1 MIKNNCLLFITVI
14 IAVYYNWLLF
24 ITVIMKRTRNIYHM
38 HIRKNKRMVDRLKR
52 CNLVNAC
59 MSKNS
64 NLFDEIKRQR
74 KCNQTSFATS
84 IDGHNRDIPNY
95 LASKYEK
102 LYNSVEDDGS
112 LFEIEE
118 KLDSKIPRLNDQ
130 HINLLTSEIMKTAS
144 QKLKHRKSYPQLS
157 ITSDFFVRTPPIF
170 YDLLSSILKSYIVH
184 AHVSD
189 FLLLSNLIP
198 IVKDK
203 LGDITISE
211 NYRSIAI
218 SSLVIKIFDW
228 AIILAFNKHLQLDD
242 LQFSYQANLSTS
254 MCSWLALETISY
266 FSRNG
271 SDVFTCLMDM
281 SKAFDTVKH
290 SVLFNKLLDQGMPEI
305 ITRYLLTAYR
315 LQQVN
320 VKWYNEVSKY
330 FKIGNGVKQGAVLSA
345 ILYCVYTNG
354 LFEKLRRM
362 NVGCSIGQNY
372 IGIVGYADD
381 LFLMCPTL
389 DGLQKM
395 LVVCEDYAISHNL
408 HFSTDQNP
416 GKSKTKCMAFIQR
429 NRKIPNV
436 MLCGNPLPWVDTAKH
451 LGITIDSKSVS
462 ILSQDMKQKRAQY
475 IQRNNE
481 LLQEFSFANG
491 FTKSKINSIYNT
503 HFTGSV
509 LWDLFGD
516 DACKIYSTWN
526 TSVRKMFR

>member
-1 MIKNNCLLFITVI
+1 M
-14 IAVYYNWLLF
+14 
-24 ITVIMKRTRNIYHM
+24 
-38 HIRKNKRMVDRLKR
+38 
-52 CNLVNAC
+52 
-59 MSKNS
+59 
-64 NLFDEIKRQR
+64 
-74 KCNQTSFATS
+74 
-84 IDGHNRDIPNY
+84 
-95 LASKYEK
+95 
-102 LYNSVEDDGS
+102 
-112 LFEIEE
+112 
-118 KLDSKIPRLNDQ
+118 
-130 HINLLTSEIMKTAS
+130 LT
-144 QKLKHRKSYPQLS
+144 
-157 ITSDFFVRTPPIF
+157 
-170 YDLLSSILKSYIVH
+170 
-184 AHVSD
+184 
-189 FLLLSNLIP
+189 LLSNLIP

-203 LGDITISE
+203 LGDITSSE
-211 NYRSIAI
+211 DYRSIAI

-242 LQFSYQANLSTS
+242 LQFSYQANVSTS

-526 TSVRKMFR
+526 TSVRKMFRLDRTTHRYFIEAVSNMSHIKKVLMKRFMKFTNKSLRK